1 MTSQPAPVA
10 VCFAA
15 GTDPGVMTGFYEALE
30 EAQEGAWPSGNRYNL
45 NTRWSIGVQGD
56 PVTLRWSFV
65 PDGLSISNG
74 VGEGVGPSTLFASM
88 DAKFGGN
95 RALWISKFQEV
106 FDRWSEVSGLKYV
119 RVTNGVDPWD
129 DNAVWGSVGSATR
142 GDLRISMKN
151 IDGLNGI
158 LAYNFFP
165 QSGDMVIDASESWG
179 AEGGNNYRFL
189 RNTISHEHGHGMGVN
204 HVCPSVSSAGGRT
217 KLMEPTLATAF
228 DGPQQDDIR
237 AAHRHYGD
245 AFEPN
250 NNLATAKPTGAS
262 IGVGSSFV
270 LGTLSGAGTATSLSI
285 DANGEEDFYTLTTT
299 APIQLTA
306 TATPIGTTYLSGT
319 QTSGC
324 DTGTS
329 VAAASIANLGIQVQT
344 STGTPIDD
352 AQLAML
358 GLPESTTV
366 DLPTP
371 GTYVVRVFETDA
383 PTQSQLY
390 RLNLSG
396 AARPTSTVSGRIT
409 FLDWT
414 AASAALP
421 VTISVRNAETQAV
434 LGTVNT
440 TTTALGDYSVNVI
453 GVVPGVSYQISA
465 DGPIWIRK
473 TVTLV
478 APAGRNFTANN
489 YNLFNGDVDNSG
501 EVDAADIDD
510 VIAAF
515 GQTPGSFL
523 EADVDGSGE
532 VDAADIDIVIA
543 NFGATDN

>member
-1 MTSQPAPVA
+1 MTA
-10 VCFAA
+10 
-15 GTDPGVMTGFYEALE
+15 FYEALE
-30 EAQEGAWPSGNRYNL
+30 EAQEGAWPNGGRYNL
-45 NTRWSIGVQGD
+45 NSRWNIGVQGD

-65 PDGLSISNG
+65 PDGLNIPNG
-74 VGEGVGPSTLFASM
+74 VGEPAAPSTLFASM

-106 FDRWSEVSGLKYV
+106 FDRWSAVSGLKYV

-129 DNAVWGSVGSATR
+129 DNAVWGTAGSATR

-151 IDGLNGI
+151 IDGASGI

-165 QSGDMVIDASESWG
+165 QSGDMVIDAFDNWG
-179 AEGGNNYRFL
+179 SEGGNNYRFL

-204 HVCPSVSSAGGRT
+204 HVCPSGTNPGGRT
-217 KLMEPTLATAF
+217 KLMEPSLATAF

-237 AAHRHYGD
+237 AANRHYGD
-245 AFEPN
+245 SFEPN

-262 IGVGSSFV
+262 IGVGTSFA
-270 LGTLSGAGTATSLSI
+270 LGTLSLAANSASLSI

-306 TATPIGTTYLSGT
+306 TATPIGSTYLAST
-319 QTSGC
+319 QTSAC
-324 DTGTS
+324 NTGTN
-329 VAAASIANLGIQVQT
+329 VLGASIANLAIQVQT
-344 STGTPIDD
+344 SAGVPIDD

-383 PTQSQLY
+383 PTESQLY

-396 AARPTSTVSGRIT
+396 AARPASTVSGRIT

-421 VTISVRNAETQAV
+421 VTISVRNAETQAI

-440 TTTALGDYSVNVI
+440 TTTALGDYSVSVT
-453 GVVPGVSYQISA
+453 GVVPGASYQISA

-523 EADVDGSGE
+523 NSDVDGSGE
-532 VDAADIDIVIA
+532 VDAADIDVVIA